1 MDSLGLLLEAVV
13 HSAGIQDQDGA
24 RLVLAQAHHTQG
36 GQAERNLQNG
46 QCELGRGEP
55 GQQCERGHY
64 VRRLKLI
71 WVDAKYA
78 GKLEEWVQE
87 AYGCTLEV
95 VRRPK
100 DAKGFVLLARR
111 WVIERTFGW
120 LGRYRRLSRD
130 YEGLLLTSEVL
141 IYAAMVRLMLA
152 RLSRLESC

>member
-1 MDSLGLLLEAVV
+1 MLEAVV

-24 RLVLAQAHHTQG
+24 KLVLAQGKHRQS
-36 GQAERNLQNG
+36 
-46 QCELGRGEP
+46 GR
-55 GQQCERGHY
+55 Y

-71 WVDAKYA
+71 WVDGKY
-78 GKLEEWVQE
+78 GGQLVEYVEK
-87 AYGCTLEV
+87 AYGWTLEV

-100 DAKGFVLLARR
+100 DVKGWVVLPRR

-141 IYAAMVRLMLA
+141 IYTAMVHLMLR
-152 RLSRLESC
+152 RLAPNSRC